1 MAKLIY
7 KERKT
12 PVLTKVALPCIT
24 DYYNINITGGCMSG
38 CIYCYAQG
46 YSSSPKNGAVTFY
59 HNAFE
64 RLQRELAR
72 KRTKPKIVYFSSAS
86 EPFAPFGPALNE
98 TYKIMD
104 LLIKTGI
111 KIFVSTKS
119 WIPQRFIELFCRQS
133 ESVRVQVGI
142 TTIDDEIRKVL
153 EPHAAPVNLRLKNV
167 ERLKAAR
174 VVTEARLD
182 PLIPGI
188 TDQQQSLEKLF
199 SALAGTGINTAIA
212 TYMFLRSSNR
222 NRVRKIYEKFGLE
235 MERFYE
241 GDTINY
247 CRGGEVDISPK
258 NYRAEK
264 YESIIAIAKKS
275 GITIKLC
282 HCRNPDLTKQS
293 CHPQTEDFKVA
304 KQLILFQL

>member
-1 MAKLIY
+1 MAKLIF

-12 PVLTKVALPCIT
+12 PVLTKVPLPCIT

-59 HNAFE
+59 HNSFE
-64 RLQRELAR
+64 RLQGELAR

-86 EPFAPFGPALNE
+86 EPFAPFGPALDE

-104 LLIKTGI
+104 LLMKTNI
-111 KIFVSTKS
+111 KIFISTKS
-119 WIPQRFIELFCRQS
+119 WIPQRFIELFCRQP

-142 TTIDDEIRKVL
+142 TTADDEVRKFL
-153 EPHAAPVNLRLKNV
+153 EPHAAPVNHRLKNV
-167 ERLKAAR
+167 ERLKLAR
-174 VVTEARLD
+174 VYTEARLD

-188 TDQQQSLEKLF
+188 TDQEESLEELF
-199 SALAGTGINTAIA
+199 PALSNAGINTAI
-212 TYMFLRSSNR
+212 TSYLFLRASNR
-222 NRVRKIYEKFGLE
+222 NRVRKIYEKFGLK

-247 CRGGEVDISPK
+247 CRGGEVDIAPK
-258 NYRAEK
+258 YYRADK
-264 YESIIAIAKKS
+264 YERIIAMAKNS

-282 HCRNPDLTKQS
+282 HCRNPDLTQQS
-293 CHPQTEDFKVA
+293 CHPQSEDFQVA
-304 KQLILFQL
+304 KQLTLFQL